1 MHHETAAGANPLGNS
16 GLTRPELR
24 RGKTEQMLTKSSPT
38 DRANRSPGNAGG
50 SPHTGPGNAGSAP
63 PPMHN
68 THILQAITSLQAA
81 FCNTTRNMRGIDGAI
96 VKHKSGK
103 YS

>member
-1 MHHETAAGANPLGNS
+1 
-16 GLTRPELR
+16 
-24 RGKTEQMLTKSSPT
+24 MLTKSSPT

-68 THILQAITSLQAA
+68 THILQATTSLQAA